1 MCHCAGPATP
11 LLIRLARQGC
21 SKRNRIAGLAR
32 STFYYQRQAS
42 LRANPHSSMQ
52 AKIRAVYDEHKGR
65 YGYRR
70 ITAALCS
77 SMAEPVNHK
86 CVQRLMQKM
95 GLRALIRAKKRS
107 RHVPGM
113 SDAHVPNVLQRDFT
127 ATAPNQKWAT
137 DITEFNVD
145 GHKLYLSACMDLY
158 NGEIVAYRMARRPV
172 FELVSSTL
180 EAALSRTRCAA
191 ELIAHSDQGWHYKMP
206 PYRAMLARR
215 GVKQSMSR
223 KGNCFDNAA
232 IESFFGTLKAEY
244 FHLAEPRSIDTL
256 EAGVHDYV
264 HYYNHE
270 RIKLGLQGLSPVE
283 YRLRSTA

>member
-1 MCHCAGPATP
+1 MRHDHKLAD
-11 LLIRLARQGC
+11 LLHV
-21 SKRNRIAGLAR
+21 AGLPR
-32 STFYYQRQAS
+32 STFYYQCQATK
-42 LRANPHSSMQ
+42 RADQ
-52 AKIRAVYDEHKGR
+52 QRAAEARIRAVYDEHKGR

-70 ITAALCS
+70 ITAVLCN
-77 SMAEPVNHK
+77 SMAEPINHK

-113 SDAHVPNVLQRDFT
+113 SDEHVPNVLQRDFCT
-127 ATAPNQKWAT
+127 SAPNQKWAT
-137 DITEFNVD
+137 DVTESNLN

-172 FELVSSTL
+172 FEMVSSML
-180 EAALSRTRCAA
+180 EAALSRANCAA
-191 ELIAHSDQGWHYKMP
+191 DLIVHSDQGWHYKMQ
-206 PYRAMLARR
+206 PYRAMLARH

-244 FHLAEPRSIDTL
+244 FHLEKPDSIDAL
-256 EAGVHDYV
+256 ETGVHDYV
-264 HYYNHE
+264 HSYNHE